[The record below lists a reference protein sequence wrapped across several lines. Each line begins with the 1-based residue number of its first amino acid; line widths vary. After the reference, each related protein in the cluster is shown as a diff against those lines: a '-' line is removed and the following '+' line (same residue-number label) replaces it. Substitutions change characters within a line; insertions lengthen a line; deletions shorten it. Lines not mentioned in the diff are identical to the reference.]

1 MQSHSAGSRE
11 QPLVWPGV
19 SAMWQQHQQQKTPL
33 CNSNQRQFSFDW
45 HKGLSSSSLRD
56 ATKGKQSVPFLSSF
70 NYGDGFTF
78 TSRQRWR
85 PFISLLLLS
94 ALMFVLAGLF
104 LPLVLLRPHK
114 FCLFFTMG
122 SMLSMASFAVL
133 RGPLEQ
139 CKHMFSMARCA
150 RARLPMCTQR
160 RRRSQQQQKQ
170 RQQQQRQRQQQ
181 QHSSSRACSSSGP
194 SPAAQPCSA
203 ALQRSSAAQ
212 QRSSSAAQLPSSPAA
227 TRRGRLRANGLA
239 VCFCRLV
246 AHPCPPALSTQAAVH
261 EHVPWLDAAY
271 ALRGSGAAELPACHP
286 LLDAAGLR
294 GLVVHALVH
303 PRGSTC
309 SEGHDARRP
318 QGGQR
323 ALLQRVGFQ

>member
-1 MQSHSAGSRE
+1 
-11 QPLVWPGV
+11 
-19 SAMWQQHQQQKTPL
+19 MWQQHQQQKTPL

-194 SPAAQPCSA
+194 SSPAAQPCSA
-203 ALQRSSAAQ
+203 AQQRSSAA
-212 QRSSSAAQLPSSPAA
+212 AQLPSCPAA
-227 TRRGRLRANGLA
+227 QQPRVAGVCAQTASPCAFAACRSPVPSRR
-239 VCFCRLV
+239 
-246 AHPCPPALSTQAAVH
+246 
-261 EHVPWLDAAY
+261 
-271 ALRGSGAAELPACHP
+271 
-286 LLDAAGLR
+286 
-294 GLVVHALVH
+294 VHAGCRSRARTLARCCLRSTRLWCCRATCLSSSSRCCR
-303 PRGSTC
+303 PARSCGTC
-309 SEGHDARRP
+309 SRTS
-318 QGGQR
+318 QGEH
-323 ALLQRVGFQ
+323 LF

>member
-1 MQSHSAGSRE
+1 
-11 QPLVWPGV
+11 
-19 SAMWQQHQQQKTPL
+19 MWQQHQQQKTPL

-181 QHSSSRACSSSGP
+181 QHSSSRAAP
-194 SPAAQPCSA
+194 AAAQAALLRSPAAQLSSA
-203 ALQRSSAAQ
+203 AAQ
-212 QRSSSAAQLPSSPAA
+212 QRSCPAAQQPSSHAS
-227 TRRGRLRANGLA
+227 RASARKRPHRVLLP
-239 VCFCRLV
+239 LV
-246 AHPCPPALSTQAAVH
+246 AHPCPPAVSTQAAVH

>member
-1 MQSHSAGSRE
+1 
-11 QPLVWPGV
+11 
-19 SAMWQQHQQQKTPL
+19 MWQQHQQQKTPL

-194 SPAAQPCSA
+194 SSPAAQPCSA

-212 QRSSSAAQLPSSPAA
+212 QRSSTAAQLPSSPAA

-239 VCFCRLV
+239 VCFCRLSLTR
-246 AHPCPPALSTQAAVH
+246 ALPPCPRRLPFTSTYLGSMLLTLYAALVLQSYLLVILFSMLQACAVLWYMLSYIPGGAP
-261 EHVPWLDAAY
+261 VLRVMTRGGLKAAS
-271 ALRGSGAAELPACHP
+271 ALCCRGWASNSGSGLLP
-286 LLDAAGLR
+286 L
-294 GLVVHALVH
+294 
-303 PRGSTC
+303 
-309 SEGHDARRP
+309 
-318 QGGQR
+318 
-323 ALLQRVGFQ
+323 